1 MKRLKMHHAVIT
13 GGGSGIGAAIARKF
27 AQEGAKLTLIGR
39 REAPLRAVAE
49 ETGATFVTADIT
61 RRGAVDEALLSARNT
76 NGPVTILVNNAGAA
90 ESGPF
95 AKLDEDGWRRMMA
108 INLDAVFHCTQA
120 ALADIR
126 TAKAGR
132 IVNIASTAAL
142 KGYAYSAAYA
152 AAKHG
157 VLGLTRSL
165 ALELAGTPVTVNAVC
180 PGFTDTDIV
189 ANAVELI
196 TKKTGREAG
205 DARAELARFN
215 PQGRLIDPQEVAES
229 VLWLCLAESRS
240 ITGQA
245 IAVAGGEVM

>member
-27 AQEGAKLTLIGR
+27 AQEGAKLTLTGR

-49 ETGATFVTADIT
+49 ETGAAFVIADIT
-61 RRGAVDEALLSARNT
+61 SRAAVDSALLSARSA
-76 NGPVTILVNNAGAA
+76 NGPVTILVNNAGAV

-95 AKLDEDGWRRMMA
+95 AKLGEDGWRRMMA

-126 TAKAGR
+126 TARAGR

-157 VLGLTRSL
+157 VLGL
-165 ALELAGTPVTVNAVC
+165 
-180 PGFTDTDIV
+180 
-189 ANAVELI
+189 
-196 TKKTGREAG
+196 
-205 DARAELARFN
+205 
-215 PQGRLIDPQEVAES
+215 
-229 VLWLCLAESRS
+229 
-240 ITGQA
+240 
-245 IAVAGGEVM
+245 